1 MKKQAFKTKPF
12 RELVG
17 NKLTP
22 EDIKEIDWQ
31 VEREK
36 YMLEYLEKAS
46 AANSVIDKYLYV
58 CFACNNYEALTEDN
72 RRGYPKELGEL
83 NNDFRKA
90 FDKMDLIISKY
101 KKMKDEYEGKDA

>member
-1 MKKQAFKTKPF
+1 MKTKPF

-46 AANSVIDKYLYV
+46 AANSVIDKYLSV
-58 CFACNNYEALTEDN
+58 CSACNNYEALTEDN

-101 KKMKDEYEGKDA
+101 KKMKDEYESKDA

>member
-1 MKKQAFKTKPF
+1 MKTKPF
-12 RELVG
+12 DKLKG

-36 YMLEYLEKAS
+36 NMLEYLEKAAS
-46 AANSVIDKYLYV
+46 IGNKIEQFININNAVGCYLV
-58 CFACNNYEALTEDN
+58 LTEDN

-83 NNDFRKA
+83 KDDFEKA

-101 KKMKDEYEGKDA
+101 KKMKTQVLKEEYESKDA